1 MICAKLK
8 PKLLRNLALPAMNEF
23 DLIAHYLQAHA
34 GQRPDVTLGIGDDC
48 ALLTP
53 PHNQCIAVTTDTL
66 VENIHF
72 FPDTPVQAIGHK
84 CLAISLSDLAA
95 MGAEPAW
102 VLLSLTLP
110 AANPSWLQSFGQG
123 FFPLLDQ
130 YHMQLVGGNMA
141 AGPLSVT
148 TQVMGFIPSN
158 SALLRSGAK
167 PNDSIYVTGCLGD
180 AGLALRCLQNQIQLP
195 EDQLQLVKQRLDFPD
210 PRIQIGLALRG
221 IAHSAID
228 ISDGLAADLEH
239 ILVASQVGAQIIVDD
254 LPLSTVMRTIN
265 PQLAH
270 ELALTAGD
278 DYELC
283 FTLAVEREKELE
295 QICTALGL
303 FCHCIGK
310 IEETSGLRLSY
321 RNGQT
326 ATLAKKGY
334 THF

>member
-1 MICAKLK
+1 
-8 PKLLRNLALPAMNEF
+8 MNEF

-34 GQRPDVTLGIGDDC
+34 GQRLDVALGIGDDC

-53 PHNQCIAVTTDTL
+53 RQNQSLAVTTDTL

-110 AANPSWLQSFGQG
+110 AADPSWLQAFGQG
-123 FFPLLDQ
+123 FFPLLNQ
-130 YHMQLVGGNMA
+130 YQMQLVGGNMT
-141 AGPLSVT
+141 AGPLSIS
-148 TQVMGFIPSN
+148 TQVMGFIPSD
-158 SALLRSGAK
+158 SAILRSGAK
-167 PNDSIYVTGCLGD
+167 PGDPIYVTGCLGD

-195 EDQLQLVKQRLDFPD
+195 ADQLQFVRRRLDFPD
-210 PRIQIGLALRG
+210 PRIAIGLALRF

-228 ISDGLAADLEH
+228 ISDGLVADLEH
-239 ILVASQVGAQIIVDD
+239 ILVASGVGAQINVDN
-254 LPLSTVMRTIN
+254 LPLSPVLRSIN
-265 PQLAH
+265 PQLAQ
-270 ELALTAGD
+270 ELALSAGD

-283 FTLAVEREKELE
+283 FTVAAEREKELD
-295 QICTALGL
+295 QICTQLGL
-303 FCHCIGK
+303 PCHLIGK
-310 IEETSGLRLSY
+310 IEETPGLRLSY
-321 RNGQT
+321 RKGQT
-326 ATLAKKGY
+326 ATLVKKGY